1 MCVSWISAATDVD
14 VGTRA
19 ASQPRH
25 PPRACVRASACAF
38 SVTTISVGV
47 AGSVASLAP
56 LAHLRPPRAASA
68 VVLMAPTWPA
78 RQCSAYHSTVN
89 GHLLATLVVLG
100 RAAAQGRLVYLEDRP
115 QATPQSA
122 PLPSQSGCL
131 SSRKHPTCA
140 QLPGTGIGCSRCISA
155 GRSPVSARHS
165 FSSARVARP
174 HCVPRVG
181 APTSPPACCVCRT
194 GRTMFHGSLALV
206 PASTS
211 DAIVSPTGI
220 MPSHSL
226 QQPDHGLSAGLV
238 CPVVAG
244 TALQG
249 TQSMLSIILLPC
261 TSSRFVSWSR
271 AAETIH

>member
-1 MCVSWISAATDVD
+1 MRQGECLCVLGDYDIGGRRWQ
-14 VGTRA
+14 R
-19 ASQPRH
+19 
-25 PPRACVRASACAF
+25 C
-38 SVTTISVGV
+38 V
-47 AGSVASLAP
+47 AGTAGTSPASSRCLGRRFDGSYMASP
-56 LAHLRPPRAASA
+56 AAQRIPRNSQRSRPP
-68 VVLMAPTWPA
+68 PGDP
-78 RQCSAYHSTVN
+78 
-89 GHLLATLVVLG
+89 ATLALLG
-100 RAAAQGRLVYLEDRP
+100 RAAAAQGRLVYLEDRP